1 MKRILSVLLTV
12 ALLFSSVP
20 MVVMADM
27 PNDFQANFN
36 VDALDGKWNTKEDG
50 SGDSCDTVR
59 LDFQV
64 KGTNVSRNQ
73 GAWIAIDLT
82 QLVWVDYTED
92 GYTIFDSENITIV
105 PGATAVKFF
114 EGDEPYYYDLKD
126 PVKSGRNTVDMWSI
140 GETAPILVAVS
151 ADSNTMYLCPQPSQ
165 SYEVTYEALTTI
177 VSFRLAVCPGVEL
190 SSDAI
195 RFINAEEREHLN
207 QSFIVLMAD
216 KTNMFGY
223 GFAPDK
229 ETGVTPADT
238 LAIPSAFTGT
248 AGVTGK
254 PTVKP
259 VDAVKPVI
267 DVAPAGAS
275 YIVGTA
281 ATPLTVSATVTDG
294 GTITY
299 EWFKNDTNSTE
310 NGTSVGTGA
319 AYTPATDVIGETY
332 YYVVVTNTNEN
343 ATGAKTA
350 SVTGDAVK
358 ITVTADPDLE
368 ALAAAKQTL
377 ETTGIGSV
385 NQKDCPSEDDIK
397 AYIVSQLRGLVPGF
411 ELTVNTVKYTPSVP
425 GTSAVPM
432 GTNGEY
438 QYTVTIEKNGKTT
451 TTAELK
457 ADVLAVAYE
466 GITDEQAIAAAES
479 ALKAITW
486 AEIAQAVANTQDTV
500 QAKLLEQARAAI
512 NNDRVT
518 VTVEVTAFTA
528 AVAGSAATTKEGTN
542 GSATF
547 TVTATIGTEE
557 YKLENQSVVIKAT
570 AFDGKL
576 DSEVIAE
583 AEAALKAITWAE
595 IAQAVANT
603 QDTVQAK
610 LLEQAK
616 AAINNDRVTVTVEV
630 TAFTAAVAGSA
641 ATTKEGTNGSATFT
655 VTATIGTE
663 EYKLENQN
671 VVIKATAFDGVL
683 DVDAVAAAKK
693 ALVDSKVIVK
703 IGATASEIR
712 TAVENYLKSL
722 MKGDAKGVT
731 VTITAVD
738 GDQYTVALA
747 KGSVTAEKT
756 ITITVE
762 EEDPIKLREP
772 ANLQFTDGV
781 AIWTPVEN
789 AVSYTVSLY
798 EVVDGVETLITTVA
812 ALNSQCDFSEILEE
826 GKSYVFDVIA
836 HGDGVY
842 FLDSDVSDF
851 SAVYTE
857 GNTWEQI
864 LVVLLAIRNSKYPI
878 TATAGEG
885 GAITDAGVTK
895 VKYGRDMTYYIA
907 AEPGYEI
914 DQVIVDGKDV
924 GPVSEYTFT
933 DVKKKHTISVTFKAA
948 AWKNPFKDV
957 SEGDPFCD
965 AVQFVYENKLFQGI
979 SDTEFAP
986 AMTMTRAMFV
996 TVLWRLEGMPVV
1008 NYLMQY
1014 EDVEAETWYTE
1025 AIRWATAEGIVEG
1038 YGDGIF
1044 GTNDPVTVQQSA
1056 VIMARYAEYTGNYTA
1071 PGANLGIY
1079 ADNADVADWAVEA
1092 MMWAVENGVYA
1103 PVNGKLVPTALAP
1116 RSLAAQ
1122 LMHAYVVKFGK

>member
-12 ALLFSSVP
+12 ALLFSSIP
-20 MVVMADM
+20 MVIMADT

-36 VDALDGKWNTKEDG
+36 VDALDEKWNTKEDG
-50 SGDSCDTVR
+50 SGDTCDTVR
-59 LDFQV
+59 LDFRV
-64 KGTNVSRNQ
+64 KGTNLSRNQ
-73 GAWIAIDLT
+73 GAWVAIDLT

-92 GYTIFDSENITIV
+92 GYTIFDAEDITIV

-126 PVKSGRNTVDMWSI
+126 PVKSGRNTVDMWNI
-140 GETAPILVAVS
+140 GDTAPILVAVS
-151 ADSNTMYLCPQPSQ
+151 ADNETMYLCPQPSQ
-165 SYEVTYEALTTI
+165 SYEVTYETLTTI
-177 VSFRLAVCPGVEL
+177 VSFRLAVHPGVEL
-190 SSDAI
+190 TSDAV
-195 RFINAEEREHLN
+195 RLINAEERAYLN

-216 KTNMFGY
+216 ATNSFGY

-229 ETGVTPADT
+229 VTGVAPADT
-238 LAIPSAFTGT
+238 LVIPDAFTGT
-248 AGVTGK
+248 AGITGQ
-254 PTVKP
+254 PTIEP

-267 DVAPAGAS
+267 DVDPAGAS

-294 GTITY
+294 GTLTY
-299 EWFKNDTNSTE
+299 EWFKNDTNSNE

-332 YYVVVTNTNEN
+332 YYVVVTNTNET

-350 SVTGDAVK
+350 TTTSAAAK

-385 NQKDCPSEDDIK
+385 NQKECPSEDDIK

-425 GTSAVPM
+425 GTSAAPM

-438 QYTVTIEKNGKTT
+438 QYTVTIAKNGKTT
-451 TTAELK
+451 TTAALK
-457 ADVLAVAYE
+457 ADVLAVVYE

-486 AEIAQAVANTQDTV
+486 AEIAQAVANTQDAV
-500 QAKLLEQARAAI
+500 QAKLLEQAKAAV
-512 NNDRVT
+512 NNANVT
-518 VTVEVTAFTA
+518 VTVDVTAFTA
-528 AVAGSAATTKEGTN
+528 AVKGTAATTKEGTN

-547 TVTATIGTEE
+547 TVTATIGSEE

-570 AFDGKL
+570 
-576 DSEVIAE
+576 
-583 AEAALKAITWAE
+583 
-595 IAQAVANT
+595 
-603 QDTVQAK
+603 
-610 LLEQAK
+610 
-616 AAINNDRVTVTVEV
+616 R
-630 TAFTAAVAGSA
+630 FT
-641 ATTKEGTNGSATFT
+641 
-655 VTATIGTE
+655 
-663 EYKLENQN
+663 
-671 VVIKATAFDGVL
+671 GVL
-683 DVDAVAAAKK
+683 DVDAVEAAKK
-693 ALVDSKVIVK
+693 ALVDTKVIVK
-703 IGATASEIR
+703 IGATESEIR
-712 TAVENYLKSL
+712 TAVENYLKAL

-731 VTITAVD
+731 LAITAVD
-738 GDQYTVALA
+738 GAKYTVSVA
-747 KGSVTAEKT
+747 KGNVTAEKT

-762 EEDPIKLREP
+762 EEDPIKLSEP
-772 ANLQFTDGV
+772 ANLQFINGV
-781 AIWTPVEN
+781 ASWTSVEN

-798 EVVDGVETLITTVA
+798 EVVDGVETLITAVA
-812 ALNSQCDFSEILEE
+812 TLNNQCDFSEILEE

-864 LVVLLAIRNSKYPI
+864 LVVLLAIRNSKYSI

-885 GAITDAGVTK
+885 GAITDAGITK

-914 DQVIVDGKDV
+914 DHVIVDGKDV
-924 GPVSEYTFT
+924 GAVSEYTFT
-933 DVKKKHTISVTFKAA
+933 DVKKKHTISVTFKAVE
-948 AWKNPFKDV
+948 WENPFKDV
-957 SEGDPFCD
+957 SETDPFCD

-986 AMTMTRAMFV
+986 SMTMTRAMFV

-1008 NYLMQY
+1008 NYLMRY
-1014 EDVEAETWYTE
+1014 EDVEADTWYTE

-1079 ADNADVADWAVEA
+1079 ADHADVADWALEA

-1103 PVNGKLVPTALAP
+1103 PVNGKLIPTALAP